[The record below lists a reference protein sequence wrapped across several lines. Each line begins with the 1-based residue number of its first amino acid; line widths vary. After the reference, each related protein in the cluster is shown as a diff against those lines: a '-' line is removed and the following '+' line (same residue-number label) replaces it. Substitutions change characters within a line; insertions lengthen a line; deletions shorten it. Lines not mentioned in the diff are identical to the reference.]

1 MTNKAEYEQ
10 SDLKR
15 FLVQQRFIMED
26 TLLELTQKSV
36 HRFVDCIMSF
46 LPIATIVRDTG
57 DVTNTYYTAEQIKA
71 LGAPKP
77 KFPLF

>member
-1 MTNKAEYEQ
+1 
-10 SDLKR
+10 
-15 FLVQQRFIMED
+15 
-26 TLLELTQKSV
+26 
-36 HRFVDCIMSF
+36 MSF
-46 LPIATIVRDTG
+46 LPIATVVRDTG